1 MHPGQIPPNGSS
13 PVPLV
18 WDPQALAEHLR
29 PILPGIRVEVL
40 PQAASTNSLLL
51 DRLRAASGSQECL
64 PPEPSLLVAEQQTGG
79 RGRLGRT
86 WHATPGASLTFS
98 LALPMAPAGWS
109 GLSLAV
115 GVALAD
121 AIDPPGLG
129 PPRVGLKWPND
140 LWLISGLDEGSSL
153 CQDQPEQSGRKLG
166 GILVETM
173 ALGASRWVVVG
184 VGLNVRPLDLDEAD
198 GLRPAC
204 WSEVEPC
211 ISVPQALA
219 RVVVPLAQAL
229 QSFER
234 FGFESFTKR
243 YAVRDVLLG
252 RAVTLTQ
259 AEVAEGVA
267 LGVAP
272 DGALKVGCV
281 GGTRL
286 VTSGEVSV
294 RLKSISGPGARVS
307 WEGSV

>member
-1 MHPGQIPPNGSS
+1 MHSGQIPPGGTT
-13 PVPLV
+13 PAPWA
-18 WDPQALAEHLR
+18 WDAQALAEKLAL
-29 PILPGIRVEVL
+29 ILPGIRVEVL
-40 PQAASTNSLLL
+40 PQAVSTNSMLL
-51 DRLRAASGSQECL
+51 DRLRVASDAHECL
-64 PPEPSLLVAEQQTGG
+64 AHDPCLLVAEQQTGG
-79 RGRLGRT
+79 RGRLGRS

-153 CQDQPEQSGRKLG
+153 CQDQPAQAGRKLG

-184 VGLNVRPLDLDEAD
+184 VGLNVRPLGVEEAADLR
-198 GLRPAC
+198 LAC

-219 RVVVPLAQAL
+219 RVVPPLAQAL

-234 FGFESFTKR
+234 FGFESFIKR

-259 AEVAEGVA
+259 ADVAEGVA

-272 DGALKVGCV
+272 DGALKVDGV
-281 GGTRL
+281 GGIRL

-294 RLKSISGPGARVS
+294 RLKSVSGPGARVS
-307 WEGSV
+307 WEGSA